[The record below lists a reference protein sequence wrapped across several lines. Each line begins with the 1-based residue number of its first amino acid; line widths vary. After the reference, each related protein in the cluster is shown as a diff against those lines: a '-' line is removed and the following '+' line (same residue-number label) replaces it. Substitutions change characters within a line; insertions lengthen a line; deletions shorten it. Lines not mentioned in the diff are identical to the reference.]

1 MITIGIDVS
10 KKTMV
15 GVAINR
21 FSKIKEEFNF
31 GNNKVEI
38 DNWISCIINRYKN
51 ITVASEATAEY
62 HRLLALS
69 CLDKGIGYRL
79 LNPIVT
85 KQFTKAT
92 VRKRK
97 TDKQDALIIA
107 KLALT
112 GVGNMVTKKSFDTTK
127 SYTRTAAK
135 LVHLEGTLKL
145 VAKRFEELVPNDKG
159 AFQTLTRCIK
169 QLQKSTKFLR
179 KRGISKTNKD
189 DVKLLETIPGV
200 GRIIA
205 PVLLSEIGDINNF
218 KTIKSLVAYAGID
231 PRVKQSGM
239 GLKHNTHLTKR
250 GSPYLRQLL
259 FQAASIA
266 KIHNEELRNYY
277 QKKRDEGKRYKEA
290 TIATSRKLLYR
301 VYAVLKRKTAYIVR

>member
-10 KKTMV
+10 KETMV
-15 GVAINR
+15 GVALNR
-21 FSKIKEEFNF
+21 FSKVKEEFNF
-31 GNNKVEI
+31 ENNKI
-38 DNWISCIINRYKN
+38 DIDKWISSITSKYKK

-69 CLDKGIGYRL
+69 CLKSGLSYRL
-79 LNPIVT
+79 LNPIIT

-112 GVGNMVTKKSFDTTK
+112 GAGNMVTQRNFDTTK

-135 LVHLEGTLKL
+135 LVHIENTLKL
-145 VAKRFEELVPNDKG
+145 VAKRFLELVPNDKG
-159 AFQTLTRCIK
+159 SHKSLTNCIK
-169 QLQKSTKFLR
+169 KLKIATKFLR
-179 KRGISKTNKD
+179 KRGISKTNKSD
-189 DVKLLETIPGV
+189 IKLLETIPGV
-200 GRIIA
+200 GPIIA
-205 PVLLSEIGDINNF
+205 PVLVSEIGDINNF
-218 KTIKSLVAYAGID
+218 KNVKSLVAFAGID
-231 PRVKQSGM
+231 PKVKQSGV

-250 GSPYLRQLL
+250 GSPYLRQSL
-259 FQAASIA
+259 FQAASIGR
-266 KIHNEELRNYY
+266 IHDTELKNYY

-290 TIATSRKLLYR
+290 TVAVSRKVLNR
-301 VYAVLKRKTAYIVR
+301 VYSVLKRKTPFVVR

>member
-21 FSKIKEEFNF
+21 FSKIKETYLFE
-31 GNNKVEI
+31 NNKNGINKWLEGV
-38 DNWISCIINRYKN
+38 ISKFKN

-69 CLDKGIGYRL
+69 CIEKGIGYRL

-135 LVHLEGTLKL
+135 LVHLEGTLRL
-145 VAKRFEELVPNDKG
+145 VARRFEELIPDDKG
-159 AFQTLTRCIK
+159 AFKSLTRCIR
-169 QLQKSTKFLR
+169 QLEKCTKFLR

-189 DVKLLETIPGV
+189 DVRLLETIPGI

-231 PRVKQSGM
+231 PRVKQSGI

-250 GSPYLRQLL
+250 GSPYLRQSL

-266 KIHNEELRNYY
+266 RIHDEELRNYY

-301 VYAVLKRKTAYIVR
+301 VYAVIKRKTAYIVR

>member
-21 FSKIKEEFNF
+21 FSKVKETYLFE
-31 GNNKVEI
+31 NNKDGIDKWLGEI
-38 DNWISCIINRYKN
+38 TSKFKN

-69 CLDKGIGYRL
+69 CIEKGISYRL

-112 GVGNMVTKKSFDTTK
+112 GAGNMVTKKSFDTTK

-135 LVHLEGTLKL
+135 LVHLEATLKL

-159 AFQTLTRCIK
+159 AFKSLTKCIK
-169 QLQKSTKFLR
+169 QLQKTTKFLR
-179 KRGISKTNKD
+179 KRSVSKTNKD
-189 DVKLLETIPGV
+189 EIKLLETIPGI

-218 KTIKSLVAYAGID
+218 KTQKSLVAYAGID
-231 PRVKQSGM
+231 PRVKQSGI

-250 GSPYLRQLL
+250 GFNFSY
-259 FQAASIA
+259 
-266 KIHNEELRNYY
+266 
-277 QKKRDEGKRYKEA
+277 
-290 TIATSRKLLYR
+290 
-301 VYAVLKRKTAYIVR
+301 